1 MGSLRCWFLRFGS
14 TRRRHG
20 HQPTAPRYLGCAVRT
35 HRVCVPS
42 TKLVDG
48 KVKYISGD
56 RMVDRQSN
64 SAVYVA
70 HIEADASKLKEAGDM
85 KLLAGMP
92 VEVYIEGDRRT
103 VFQYLTE
110 PLMQL
115 VQRAGRER

>member
-1 MGSLRCWFLRFGS
+1 
-14 TRRRHG
+14 
-20 HQPTAPRYLGCAVRT
+20 
-35 HRVCVPS
+35 
-42 TKLVDG
+42 
-48 KVKYISGD
+48 
-56 RMVDRQSN
+56 MVDRQSN